1 MTNIKTIFK
10 STGYWD
16 IDEWNDAEKF
26 YKEEY
31 PDLNEEQITH
41 AIYDDAN
48 MRYTDEGDN
57 LYKQLDGQILVIANI
72 GRWNGRHQGYKIL
85 DNNLNEILNTFNN
98 DDIHIYS
105 DGKNILS
112 EGMDHDGQSYHTFR
126 EIRNDK
132 NIDNLL
138 NDIYIGRKITPH
150 ILNYYTRSLAPY
162 VNAIYGWK

>member
-16 IDEWNDAEKF
+16 IDEWNNAENF

-31 PDLNEEQITH
+31 PDLNEEQITY
-41 AIYDDAN
+41 AINDEVN
-48 MRYTDEGDN
+48 IRYTDEGDN
-57 LYKQLDGQILVIANI
+57 LYKQLDGKILVIADI
-72 GRWNGRHQGYKIL
+72 VRWNGRHQGYKIL

-105 DGKNILS
+105 DGKNIVS
-112 EGMDHDGQSYHTFR
+112 EGMDHDGRSYYTFR

-138 NDIYIGRKITPH
+138 NDIYEGKEITPQR
-150 ILNYYTRSLAPY
+150 LNYYTRSLVPY
-162 VNAIYGWK
+162 VNAIYGW